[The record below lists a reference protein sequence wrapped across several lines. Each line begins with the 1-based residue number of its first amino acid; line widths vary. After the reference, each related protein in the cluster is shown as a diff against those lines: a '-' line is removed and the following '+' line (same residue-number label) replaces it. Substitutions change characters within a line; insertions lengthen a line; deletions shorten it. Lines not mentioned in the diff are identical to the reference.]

1 MSTWAAS
8 VISHVINLT
17 GLTMSSNLK
26 LIEINMSSLS
36 EFEQQQIVAD
46 NSQDPLDL
54 YIQKVEALADLLNCS
69 EQDAEHIILNR
80 VHVVR
85 RKTLT
90 LHK

>member
-1 MSTWAAS
+1 MT
-8 VISHVINLT
+8 
-17 GLTMSSNLK
+17 SSLK

-54 YIQKVEALADLLNCS
+54 YIQKIECLADLLDCT
-69 EQDAEHIILNR
+69 EEDAERIILTR
-80 VHVVR
+80 VNVMH

>member
-1 MSTWAAS
+1 MT
-8 VISHVINLT
+8 
-17 GLTMSSNLK
+17 SSLK

-54 YIQKVEALADLLNCS
+54 YIQKIEALADLLDCTEEN
-69 EQDAEHIILNR
+69 AERIILTR
-80 VHVVR
+80 VNVMH